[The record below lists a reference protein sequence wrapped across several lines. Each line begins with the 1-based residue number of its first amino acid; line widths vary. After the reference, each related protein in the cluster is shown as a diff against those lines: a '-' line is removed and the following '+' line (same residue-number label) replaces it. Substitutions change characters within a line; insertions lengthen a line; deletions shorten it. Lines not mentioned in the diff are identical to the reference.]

1 MLRFDGKTISGQ
13 YGVQTDGVTLSG
25 NGTSA
30 QPIGVIKPPCHRYE
44 TCLFSSTGSAKTG
57 TLAAPFSAF
66 DQILFLNGWG
76 NYDQASF
83 GFNWVT
89 ARSASTTELL
99 NWYSFA
105 NNTSRYQVLTVV
117 TSNATS
123 FNTVSAWYMSQAGTN
138 AWTQNNG
145 NVTRYN
151 IIREIWGVKYV

>member
-1 MLRFDGKTISGQ
+1 MIRFDGKTISGQ

-30 QPIGVIKPPCHRYE
+30 EPIGVIQPPCNRYE

-76 NYDQASF
+76 DYGQEYF
-83 GFNWVT
+83 GFNWTT

-105 NNTSRYQVLTVV
+105 NNTNRYQVLTVV

-138 AWTQNNG
+138 AWSQYNG